1 MSLVEHSP
9 RAGIIWSGATQV
21 HARPWPHSPRRAFL
35 SISGSHNPSVT
46 LPEPTILQSW
56 VATLSSWGYSS
67 VRTSALTPSSAAA
80 LSLVG
85 FSVAQELALLEVDHM
100 ALPPLSAPAHLS
112 ITRASRFARSVMKS
126 TRNHIL
132 ALDRDAFGSEWTMD
146 TQTFAEALSATR
158 RAAVFVC
165 HVNDELVGFVIVG
178 ATGTTGFIQR
188 LAVVPTARRSGVAS
202 ALLASALTWT
212 NRHGCTSSIVN
223 TEIHNS
229 AALRTYEKFGFEP
242 LDNGLSVLE
251 MTLTS

>member
-1 MSLVEHSP
+1 
-9 RAGIIWSGATQV
+9 
-21 HARPWPHSPRRAFL
+21 
-35 SISGSHNPSVT
+35 
-46 LPEPTILQSW
+46 
-56 VATLSSWGYSS
+56 
-67 VRTSALTPSSAAA
+67 
-80 LSLVG
+80 
-85 FSVAQELALLEVDHM
+85 
-100 ALPPLSAPAHLS
+100 
-112 ITRASRFARSVMKS
+112 MKS
-126 TRNHIL
+126 TRNQIL